1 MCNALS
7 IIVNADIAILVDI
20 CHTETNR
27 NLVIHILGI
36 ESLRNGVAN
45 TILAE
50 QRNNMSLF
58 LLCASLYIGSTGI
71 RVSQALS
78 MALALISFILLVV
91 NARRQHKPEEL
102 YVNRVA
108 ASAAASESP
117 AEETESNKEE

>member
-1 MCNALS
+1 MKKYNLDLS
-7 IIVNADIAILVDI
+7 GYNVPHDMLPTKPEERTD
-20 CHTETNR
+20 
-27 NLVIHILGI
+27 
-36 ESLRNGVAN
+36 
-45 TILAE
+45 
-50 QRNNMSLF
+50 
-58 LLCASLYIGSTGI
+58 SLYIGSTGI

-78 MALALISFILLVV
+78 MVLALISFILLVV